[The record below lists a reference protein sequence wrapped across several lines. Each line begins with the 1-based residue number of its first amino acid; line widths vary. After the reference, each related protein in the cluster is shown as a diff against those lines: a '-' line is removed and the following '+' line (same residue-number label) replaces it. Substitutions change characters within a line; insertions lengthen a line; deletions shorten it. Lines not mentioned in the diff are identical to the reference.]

1 MANKKA
7 RSEFLKLARIA
18 DYSAELAR
26 KLANAGNET
35 EQREAVRSL
44 KRSLKRE
51 EEQFAAIMRYLNR
64 TSCEPEQPS
73 YTEVESVV
81 CGVTITRSVKIG
93 DRPFVPDQ
101 VFQPNRR
108 LDELETRR
116 TIGDAFLR
124 LEGLGDPDWL
134 GAALCDLNLCRT
146 ENDFRLWAE
155 EHGFEGV
162 EHLFE
167 YISKSRNA
175 V

>member
-1 MANKKA
+1 MANRKA

-26 KLANAGNET
+26 KLANAGNEA
-35 EQREAVRSL
+35 ERREAVQSL

-64 TSCEPEQPS
+64 TPCEPDRPS

-81 CGVTITRSVKIG
+81 CGVTIARSVQIG

-101 VFQPNRR
+101 VFQPNRQ
-108 LDELETRR
+108 LDALRTRQ
-116 TIGDAFLR
+116 TVGDAFLR
-124 LEGLGDPDWL
+124 KEGLEDPDWL

-162 EHLFE
+162 ENLFE
-167 YISKSRNA
+167 YISKGRNA

>member
-1 MANKKA
+1 MANRKA
-7 RSEFLKLARIA
+7 RSEFLRLARIA
-18 DYSAELAR
+18 DYTAELAR

-35 EQREAVRSL
+35 ERREAVQSL

-64 TSCEPEQPS
+64 TPSEPERPS

-81 CGVTITRSVKIG
+81 CGVTIARSVKIG

-101 VFQPNRR
+101 IFQPNRR
-108 LDELETRR
+108 LDALETRQ
-116 TIGDAFLR
+116 TVGDAFLQK
-124 LEGLGDPDWL
+124 EGWEDPDWL
-134 GAALCDLNLCRT
+134 GAALCDLNMCRT

-167 YISKSRNA
+167 YISKGRNA